1 MKIKLIKLI
10 TILILS
16 IIAINCKKST
26 EPNITEPQP
35 DKPLTLSDRA
45 GTYTFENKTISTIN
59 HYVVVNKDGT
69 GTLILSPEQSF
80 NITIGNPSSTDTVF
94 TLDFKN
100 GIPSNYIIDF
110 KNGTLTEPNP
120 PPFTVW
126 TLVR

>member
-69 GTLILSPEQSF
+69 GTLILSP
-80 NITIGNPSSTDTVF
+80 
-94 TLDFKN
+94 
-100 GIPSNYIIDF
+100 
-110 KNGTLTEPNP
+110 
-120 PPFTVW
+120 
-126 TLVR
+126 

>member
-26 EPNITEPQP
+26 EP
-35 DKPLTLSDRA
+35 LTLSDRA
-45 GTYTFENKTISTIN
+45 GTYTFENKGWTIY

-69 GTLILSPEQSF
+69 GTFTGNSKTSLDT
-80 NITIGNPSSTDTVF
+80 TIGNPSSTEKSFAFVVVG
-94 TLDFKN
+94 KN
-100 GIPSNYIIDF
+100 YTIDF
-110 KNGTLTEPNP
+110 KNGTLTEPDP
-120 PPFTVW
+120 PPFTIW

>member
-1 MKIKLIKLI
+1 MKTKLTKLI

-26 EPNITEPQP
+26 E
-35 DKPLTLSDRA
+35 PLTLSDRA

-100 GIPSNYIIDF
+100 GTPNNYTIDF

-120 PPFTVW
+120 PPYSVW

>member
-26 EPNITEPQP
+26 EP
-35 DKPLTLSDRA
+35 LTLSDRA
-45 GTYTFENKTISTIN
+45 GTYTFENKGWTIY

>member
-1 MKIKLIKLI
+1 MKTKLTKLI

-16 IIAINCKKST
+16 IITMNCKKST
-26 EPNITEPQP
+26 E
-35 DKPLTLSDRA
+35 PLTLSDRA
-45 GTYTFENKTISTIN
+45 GTYAFENKTISTIN

-69 GTLILSPEQSF
+69 GTFTGNSKTAID
-80 NITIGNPSSTDTVF
+80 ITIGNPSSTETSF
-94 TLDFKN
+94 TFAIN
-100 GIPSNYIIDF
+100 SENYTIDF